1 MSSKRD
7 LKRKDSWMSDSALE
21 DLGQDHAA
29 EAGVTE
35 LAELFKAIKGE
46 SPEYQSKAFDLISRE
61 RDREYEHRRY
71 GLETGRVTINYLL
84 IIAFLCIIL
93 ATYMEYRGD
102 PRWAICIYGG
112 SFSSVL
118 VAALRG
124 GHPFRRMKRN
134 RSGRSHSKKS
144 HAEQ

>member
-1 MSSKRD
+1 MGD
-7 LKRKDSWMSDSALE
+7 WMSDGTFE
-21 DLGQDHAA
+21 NLGQDP
-29 EAGVTE
+29 AGEGGTAE
-35 LAELFKAIKGE
+35 LAELLTAIKGG
-46 SPEYQSKAFDLISRE
+46 SPEYQSKAFDLLNRE

-71 GLETGRVTINYLL
+71 GLETSRITINYLL

-124 GHPFRRMKRN
+124 GNPLSRIKRN
-134 RSGRSHSKKS
+134 RSGTSHPKKPR
-144 HAEQ
+144 AK